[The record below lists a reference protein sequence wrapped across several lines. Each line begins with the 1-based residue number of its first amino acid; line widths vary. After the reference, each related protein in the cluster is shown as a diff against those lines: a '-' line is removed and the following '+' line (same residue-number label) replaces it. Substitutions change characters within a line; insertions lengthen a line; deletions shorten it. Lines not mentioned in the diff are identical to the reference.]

1 MQKLSERTANFI
13 LRNLR
18 ENLAFPWCRKML
30 KRFALPP
37 TVHDHAH
44 YRVWNRR
51 G

>member
-18 ENLAFPWCRKML
+18 QNLAFPWCRKML
-30 KRFALPP
+30 ARFELPV
-37 TVHDHAH
+37 TVRHHAH
-44 YRVWNRR
+44 YRVWDRR